1 MLDTGDGFFLLK
13 SRSVSRLDEILFM
26 LNTHNVYS
34 LGKPFGLMTT
44 RISEYLQEVVT
55 IYRVK
60 TDEEG
65 RIPDGPRIP
74 FHAYSASSRR
84 GPGQKV

>member
-44 RISEYLQEVVT
+44 RISEYLQEPTRMKV
-55 IYRVK
+55 
-60 TDEEG
+60 EG
-65 RIPDGPRIP
+65 
-74 FHAYSASSRR
+74 FNSEHSHEA
-84 GPGQKV
+84 

>member
-13 SRSVSRLDEILFM
+13 YRSACRSDEILFR
-26 LNTHNVYS
+26 LNAYNVYS
-34 LGKPFGLMTT
+34 LRQPFGLMTT
-44 RISEYLQEVVT
+44 RISEYLQDSGHNLS
-55 IYRVK
+55 RK
-60 TDEEG
+60 DGEEG

-74 FHAYSASSRR
+74 VHAYNASSRR

>member
-44 RISEYLQEVVT
+44 FNTKSSAQADKNGLLDCFLWPFPLISSLN
-55 IYRVK
+55 
-60 TDEEG
+60 
-65 RIPDGPRIP
+65 
-74 FHAYSASSRR
+74 S
-84 GPGQKV
+84 